1 MSAKNFAVSFN
12 NNEVYNSLFAAY
24 YRQIMEIMLLIDTS
38 ADYNI
43 ATNNKIRY
51 IQNYLSHDHVNIEY
65 IVYIYGFVDA
75 LTEYRTRFGNRD
87 IEPKILMLDL
97 ATLVI
102 DNIISIYEIYDVA
115 TTDDVAT
122 VNNEEQHFEC
132 DVSSIY
138 CENPTEAS
146 LHYEADADA
155 EAEAD
160 LNTRISSPSF
170 SAYDI
175 NDTIDTADTEVHRE
189 YAGESD
195 DYTDDYE
202 DY

>member
-1 MSAKNFAVSFN
+1 
-12 NNEVYNSLFAAY
+12 
-24 YRQIMEIMLLIDTS
+24 MEIMLLIDTS

-43 ATNNKIRY
+43 AANNKIGY
-51 IQNYLSHDHVNIEY
+51 IQHYLSHDHINIEY

-75 LTEYRTRFGNRD
+75 LTEYRERFGYRD
-87 IEPKILMLDL
+87 IDPKVLMLDL

-102 DNIISIYEIYDVA
+102 DNIISIYEIYHTTDVA
-115 TTDDVAT
+115 DAVAVVADEHEYT
-122 VNNEEQHFEC
+122 SDIEEQHFEC

-146 LHYEADADA
+146 LHYEDDSEADADA
-155 EAEAD
+155 EAGSD